1 MATTTGSDSVCRC
14 VARDSK
20 GFKEAQRGSEKLRE
34 AQRGARGLSKR
45 GSKWLRGK
53 QGASR
58 APKEAKR
65 GSEGLNGVQ
74 RVSAGFRG
82 AQRGSEGLAGAQR
95 GSRGLEGVR
104 RGSEGLLAVG
114 VHVWASLARG
124 CAQSSPRALQ
134 NVHARSRSWVV
145 AAAERRPSH

>member
-1 MATTTGSDSVCRC
+1 MMLLVFLRDGKGLDLSFKMSVTEIW
-14 VARDSK
+14 VLLFFTS
-20 GFKEAQRGSEKLRE
+20 
-34 AQRGARGLSKR
+34 
-45 GSKWLRGK
+45 
-53 QGASR
+53 
-58 APKEAKR
+58 
-65 GSEGLNGVQ
+65 GSEGSKAPQGRPKRLNGVQ
-74 RVSAGFRG
+74 RGSAGFRG